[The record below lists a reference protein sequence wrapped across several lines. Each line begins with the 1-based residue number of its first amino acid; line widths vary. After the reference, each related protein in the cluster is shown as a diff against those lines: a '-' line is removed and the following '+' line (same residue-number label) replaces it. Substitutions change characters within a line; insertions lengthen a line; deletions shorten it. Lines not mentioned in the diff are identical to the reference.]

1 MRMIRT
7 PTLDIACEAHGPEHG
22 PVAILLHGFPY
33 GARDYDKVAPVL
45 AVEGWH
51 VLVPHLRGHGPTH
64 FLREDTLRSGQ
75 QAALGQDLLDLM
87 DALSIP
93 KAVVAGYDWGGR
105 AACIAAALAPE
116 RVTGLLTCGGYNIQ
130 DIARSGHPADPAQE
144 LRHWYQWYFQTG
156 RGATA
161 MAENPA
167 AVNLL
172 LWQLWSPDYDFTD
185 AEFDATAALWQNP
198 DYAAVV
204 IHSYRHRH
212 QHPGAPGD
220 AAYDAL
226 EAALARQPAI
236 TVPTVVLHGESDN
249 VGPPSGSED
258 CQKHFTNRFARETL
272 PGIGHCVP
280 REAPEAFLAGI
291 RALKG

>member
-7 PTLDIACEAHGPEHG
+7 PTLDIACETHGPEGG

-64 FLREDTLRSGQ
+64 FLREETPRSGQ

-87 DALSIP
+87 DALAIEH
-93 KAVVAGYDWGGR
+93 AVVAGYDWGGR

-116 RVTGLLTCGGYNIQ
+116 RVSGLLSCNGYNIQ
-130 DIARSGHPADPAQE
+130 DIAQSGRPKAPAQE
-144 LRHWYQWYFQTG
+144 LRHWYQWYFHTE

-167 AVNLL
+167 SVNLL
-172 LWQLWSPDYDFTD
+172 LWQLWSPDYAFTD
-185 AEFDATAALWQNP
+185 EEFDATAALWQNP

-204 IHSYRHRH
+204 IQSYRHRH
-212 QHPGAPGD
+212 RAAPGD
-220 AAYDAL
+220 PAYDAM
-226 EAALARQPAI
+226 EAALAQQPLI

-249 VGPPSGSED
+249 VDPPENSAD
-258 CQKHFTNRFARETL
+258 CQKHFTGRFAREVL

-280 REAPEAFLAGI
+280 REAPEAFLAGL

>member
-7 PTLDIACEAHGPEHG
+7 PTLDIACETHGPEGG

-64 FLREDTLRSGQ
+64 FLREDTPRSGQ

-87 DALSIP
+87 DALAIEH
-93 KAVVAGYDWGGR
+93 AVVAGYDWGGR

-116 RVTGLLTCGGYNIQ
+116 RVTGLLSCNGYNIQ
-130 DIARSGHPADPAQE
+130 DIPNSGRPAPPARE
-144 LRHWYQWYFQTG
+144 LRYWYQWYFHTE

-172 LWQLWSPDYDFTD
+172 LWQLWSPDYNFTD
-185 AEFDATAALWQNP
+185 EEFDATAALWQNP

-204 IHSYRHRH
+204 IQSYRHRH
-212 QHPGAPGD
+212 RAAPGD
-220 AAYDAL
+220 PAYDAM
-226 EAALARQPAI
+226 EAALAQQPLI

-249 VGPPSGSED
+249 VDPPENSAD
-258 CQKHFTNRFARETL
+258 CQKHFTGRFAREVL
-272 PGIGHCVP
+272 PGIGHCIP
-280 REAPEAFLAGI
+280 REAPEAFLAGL

>member
-1 MRMIRT
+1 MKTIRT
-7 PTLDIACEAHGPEHG
+7 PTLDIACETHGPEDG

-51 VLVPHLRGHGPTH
+51 VLVPHLRGHGPTR
-64 FLREDTLRSGQ
+64 FLDAATPRSGQ

-87 DALSIP
+87 DALAIP
-93 KAVVAGYDWGGR
+93 QAVVAGYDWGGR
-105 AACIAAALAPE
+105 AACIAAALAPD
-116 RVTGLLTCGGYNIQ
+116 RITGLLSCNGYNIQ
-130 DIARSGHPADPAQE
+130 DIARSGRPAHPAQE
-144 LRHWYQWYFQTG
+144 LRHWYQWYFHTE
-156 RGATA
+156 RGAAA
-161 MAENPA
+161 MAEDPA

-172 LWQLWSPDYDFTD
+172 LWQLWSPDYAFTD
-185 AEFDATAALWQNP
+185 EEFDATAALWQNP

-212 QHPGAPGD
+212 RAAAGD
-220 AAYDAL
+220 PTHDAM
-226 EAALARQPAI
+226 EAALAQRPAI

-249 VGPPSGSED
+249 VDPPENSTD
-258 CQKHFTNRFARETL
+258 CQKHFTGRFARETL

-280 REAPEAFLAGI
+280 REAPEAFLSGI
-291 RALKG
+291 RALKV